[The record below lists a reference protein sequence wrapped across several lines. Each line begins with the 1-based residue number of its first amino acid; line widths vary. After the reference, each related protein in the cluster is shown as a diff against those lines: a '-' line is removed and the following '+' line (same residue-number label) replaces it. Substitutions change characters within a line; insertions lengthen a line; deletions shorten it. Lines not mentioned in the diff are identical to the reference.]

1 MSLHSGWRRIIGVY
15 VYVAGRRAGL
25 VMSYNLVSPHYTTT
39 KAKSGGR
46 KKVKEE
52 EGDMTRRGSRSWRM
66 GKIRGGKPMGCDKRR
81 MEWVSL

>member
-1 MSLHSGWRRIIGVY
+1 MRYARMCLYIAGGVRIIREY

-46 KKVKEE
+46 ERNRK
-52 EGDMTRRGSRSWRM
+52 MMWRRKSRR
-66 GKIRGGKPMGCDKRR
+66 K
-81 MEWVSL
+81 

>member
-1 MSLHSGWRRIIGVY
+1 MY

-52 EGDMTRRGSRSWRM
+52 EGDMKRRGAEDGGWGRYGEGSQW
-66 GKIRGGKPMGCDKRR
+66 GVIREGWSGCPCNDTVR
-81 MEWVSL
+81 

>member
-1 MSLHSGWRRIIGVY
+1 MVLEQ
-15 VYVAGRRAGL
+15 AL
-25 VMSYNLVSPHYTTT
+25 VDP
-39 KAKSGGR
+39 GR
-46 KKVKEE
+46 KKVEEE